1 MLTKEVSSQ
10 AVMEDSLSDSKCIA
24 SRRTAYAKSVT
35 GYGRVEDWKAFLCEW
50 NLV

>member
-24 SRRTAYAKSVT
+24 SRTAYAKSVT
-35 GYGRVEDWKAFLCEW
+35 GYGRVEDLKAFLCEW